1 MSKDSDQIIIDL
13 FQPDFSYA
21 GSLLQRDALVSL
33 KVFVA
38 ERIKELES
46 IGESEEGTSDFFYR
60 RFHRAVL
67 IEGGARQ
74 WQNYFSA
81 KSTERDAV

>member
-67 IEGGARQ
+67 IEGGEAV
-74 WQNYFSA
+74 A
-81 KSTERDAV
+81 KLLFC